1 MPTPNYRYPVAI
13 RLIPTELTDQ
23 ERALQAQ
30 VRAFCDEHLPRG
42 SFEPG
47 LGMSSGPSKELSREL
62 GRRGWLGMALPK
74 QYGGS
79 DRSTVDRLVVVEELL
94 RRGAPLE
101 QHWTADRQSGVV
113 INRSGTEEQKRRFL
127 PQIAAG
133 ELCFCIGMSEP
144 DSGSDLASVQSRAV
158 PVEGG
163 WKLNG
168 TKLWTSNA
176 HFADWMICLCRTH
189 DSDNPHQGL
198 SQLLI
203 DMKSPGITINPIVL
217 LDGTADFA
225 EVVFE
230 DVFVPEA
237 LLLGQPG
244 NGWEQVTS
252 ELSFERAGPERW
264 ITPVIIVENFLR
276 EHAQDLSPAAVD
288 FLGHS
293 VARWWGLRQVSLSVA
308 RMIDEGKAPALQA
321 AMGKDMGTEFEQD
334 VIATLQQLVDIEP
347 SLHSS
352 SLFSR
357 LLARAVLVA
366 PSWVIRGG
374 TNEVL
379 KGIIAKGLR

>member
-42 SFEPG
+42 RFEPG

-168 TKLWTSNA
+168 TKIWTSNA

-230 DVFVPEA
+230 DEFVPEA

>member
-168 TKLWTSNA
+168 TKIWTSNA

>member
-101 QHWTADRQSGVV
+101 QHGTADRQSGVV

-168 TKLWTSNA
+168 TKIWTSNA

>member
-1 MPTPNYRYPVAI
+1 VAI
-13 RLIPTELTDQ
+13 RLIATELTEQ
-23 ERALQAQ
+23 ERDLQSQ
-30 VRAFCDEHLPRG
+30 VRAFCEEHLPRG

-47 LGMSSGPSKELSREL
+47 LGMSSGQSRDLSREL
-62 GRRGWLGMALPK
+62 GKRGWLGMALP
-74 QYGGS
+74 QEYGGS

-101 QHWTADRQSGVV
+101 HHWTADRQSGVM
-113 INRSGTEEQKRRFL
+113 INRSGTQEQKQRFL
-127 PQIAAG
+127 PSIAAG

-144 DSGSDLASVQSRAV
+144 DSGSDLASVKSRAI
-158 PVEGG
+158 PVDGG
-163 WKLNG
+163 WLLNG
-168 TKLWTSNA
+168 TKIWTSNA

-189 DSDNPHQGL
+189 DADNPHQGL

-203 DMKSPGITINPIVL
+203 DMRSPGITINPIPL

-230 DVFVPEA
+230 DVFVPED
-237 LLLGQPG
+237 LLLGEPG
-244 NGWEQVTS
+244 NGWTQVTS

-276 EHAQDLSPAAVD
+276 ENADSLSPAAVD
-288 FLGHS
+288 FLGHTI
-293 VARWWGLRQVSLSVA
+293 ARWWGLRQISLAAA
-308 RMIDEGKAPALQA
+308 RMIDEGLAPALQA
-321 AMGKDMGTEFEQD
+321 AIGKDMGTEFEQE
-334 VIATLQQLVDIEP
+334 VITALQQLIDIEP
-347 SLHSS
+347 SLVSRS
-352 SLFSR
+352 PFSR

-366 PSWVIRGG
+366 PSWPIRGG

>member
-1 MPTPNYRYPVAI
+1 VAI
-13 RLIPTELTDQ
+13 RLIATELTEQ
-23 ERALQAQ
+23 ERDLQAQ
-30 VRAFCDEHLPRG
+30 VRAFCEEHLPRG

-47 LGMSSGPSKELSREL
+47 LGMSSGQSRDLSREL
-62 GRRGWLGMALPK
+62 GKRGWLGMALP
-74 QYGGS
+74 QEYGGS

-101 QHWTADRQSGVV
+101 HHWTADRQSGVM
-113 INRSGTEEQKRRFL
+113 INRSGTQEQKQRFL
-127 PQIAAG
+127 PSIAAG

-144 DSGSDLASVQSRAV
+144 DSGSDLASVKSRAI
-158 PVEGG
+158 PVDGG
-163 WKLNG
+163 WLLNG
-168 TKLWTSNA
+168 TKIWTSNA

-189 DSDNPHQGL
+189 DADNPHQGL

-203 DMKSPGITINPIVL
+203 DMRSPGITINPIPL

-230 DVFVPEA
+230 DVFVPED
-237 LLLGQPG
+237 LLLGEPG
-244 NGWEQVTS
+244 NGWTQVTS

-276 EHAQDLSPAAVD
+276 ENADSLSPAAVD
-288 FLGHS
+288 FLGHTI
-293 VARWWGLRQVSLSVA
+293 ARWWGLRQISLAAA
-308 RMIDEGKAPALQA
+308 RMIDEGLAPALQA
-321 AMGKDMGTEFEQD
+321 AIGKDMGTEFEQE
-334 VIATLQQLVDIEP
+334 VITALQQLIDIEP
-347 SLHSS
+347 SLVSRS
-352 SLFSR
+352 PFSR

-366 PSWVIRGG
+366 PSWPIRGG

>member
-1 MPTPNYRYPVAI
+1 VPTPNYRYPVAI

-113 INRSGTEEQKRRFL
+113 INRSGTEDQKRRFL

-168 TKLWTSNA
+168 TKIWTSNA

>member
-1 MPTPNYRYPVAI
+1 VPTPNYRYPVAI

-168 TKLWTSNA
+168 TKIWTSNA

>member
-1 MPTPNYRYPVAI
+1 MAI
-13 RLIPTELTDQ
+13 RLIATELTEQ
-23 ERALQAQ
+23 ERDLQAQ
-30 VRAFCDEHLPRG
+30 VRAFCEEHLPRG

-47 LGMSSGPSKELSREL
+47 LGMSSGQSRDLSREL
-62 GRRGWLGMALPK
+62 GKRGWLGMALP
-74 QYGGS
+74 QEYGGS

-101 QHWTADRQSGVV
+101 HHWTADRQSGVM
-113 INRSGTEEQKRRFL
+113 INRSGTQEQKQRFL
-127 PQIAAG
+127 PSIAAG

-144 DSGSDLASVQSRAV
+144 DSGSDLASVKSRAI
-158 PVEGG
+158 PVDGG
-163 WKLNG
+163 WLLNG
-168 TKLWTSNA
+168 TKIWTSNA

-189 DSDNPHQGL
+189 DADNPHQGL

-203 DMKSPGITINPIVL
+203 DMRSPGITINPIPL

-230 DVFVPEA
+230 DVFVPED
-237 LLLGQPG
+237 LLLGEPG
-244 NGWEQVTS
+244 NGWTQVTS

-276 EHAQDLSPAAVD
+276 ENADSLSPAAVD
-288 FLGHS
+288 FLGHTI
-293 VARWWGLRQVSLSVA
+293 ARWWGLRQISLAAA
-308 RMIDEGKAPALQA
+308 RMIDEGLAPALQA
-321 AMGKDMGTEFEQD
+321 AIGKDMGTEFEQE
-334 VIATLQQLVDIEP
+334 VITALQQLIDIEP
-347 SLHSS
+347 SLVSRS
-352 SLFSR
+352 PFSR

-366 PSWVIRGG
+366 PSWPIRGG

>member
-1 MPTPNYRYPVAI
+1 VAI

-113 INRSGTEEQKRRFL
+113 INRSGTEDQKRRFL

-168 TKLWTSNA
+168 TKIWTSNA

>member
-1 MPTPNYRYPVAI
+1 VAI

-168 TKLWTSNA
+168 TKIWTSNA

>member
-113 INRSGTEEQKRRFL
+113 INRSGTEDQKRRFL

-168 TKLWTSNA
+168 TKIWTSNA

>member
-1 MPTPNYRYPVAI
+1 MAI
-13 RLIPTELTDQ
+13 RLIATELTEQ
-23 ERALQAQ
+23 ERDLQAQ
-30 VRAFCDEHLPRG
+30 VRAFCEEHLPRG

-47 LGMSSGPSKELSREL
+47 LGMSSGQSRDLSREL
-62 GRRGWLGMALPK
+62 GKRGWLGMALP
-74 QYGGS
+74 QEYGGS

-101 QHWTADRQSGVV
+101 HHWTADRQSGVM
-113 INRSGTEEQKRRFL
+113 INRSGTQEQKRRFL
-127 PQIAAG
+127 PSIAAG

-144 DSGSDLASVQSRAV
+144 DSGSDLASVKSRAI
-158 PVEGG
+158 PVDGG
-163 WKLNG
+163 WLLNG
-168 TKLWTSNA
+168 TKIWTSNA

-189 DSDNPHQGL
+189 DADNPHQGL

-203 DMKSPGITINPIVL
+203 DMRSPGITINPIPL

-230 DVFVPEA
+230 DVFVPED
-237 LLLGQPG
+237 LLLGEPG
-244 NGWEQVTS
+244 NGWTQVTS

-276 EHAQDLSPAAVD
+276 ENADSLSPAAVD
-288 FLGHS
+288 FLGHTI
-293 VARWWGLRQVSLSVA
+293 ARWWGLRQISLAAA
-308 RMIDEGKAPALQA
+308 RMIDEGLAPALQA
-321 AMGKDMGTEFEQD
+321 AIGKDMGTEFEQE
-334 VIATLQQLVDIEP
+334 VITALQQLIDIEP
-347 SLHSS
+347 SLVSRS
-352 SLFSR
+352 PFSR

-366 PSWVIRGG
+366 PSWPIRGG